1 MKTLIINNHTKHI
14 AELEALFPSSTV
26 VNKEGLSETID
37 LDSFD
42 LLVISGGSGI
52 PTVRHHKDYY
62 ALEEKLIREST
73 IPILGICLGS
83 EIIVDVFGGELTE
96 ISTLHRGDMILA
108 VTDQSLKGSLGTDIL
123 TVYEAHCVSI
133 KRLPTDFI
141 DCAHSD
147 HGIELF
153 KHISRP
159 IIGIQFHP
167 EVGKH
172 GDLWRWVFQT
182 LSIQ

>member
-14 AELEALFPSSTV
+14 SELETLFPDSTV
-26 VNKEGLSETID
+26 INKEDLSENIT

-42 LLVISGGSGI
+42 LLVISGGSGV
-52 PTVRHHKDYY
+52 PTVQQHKDYY
-62 ALEEKLIREST
+62 ALEEKLVLEST
-73 IPILGICLGS
+73 IPVIGICLGS
-83 EIIVDVFGGELTE
+83 EIIIDAFGGELTD
-96 ISTLHRGDMILA
+96 ISTLHKGDMTLA
-108 VTDQSLKGSLGTDIL
+108 VTDQSLKNSLGTNNI
-123 TVYEAHCVSI
+123 TVYEAHCISV
-133 KRLPTDFI
+133 KKLPDNFI
-141 DCAHSD
+141 AYAHSD

-172 GDLWRWVFQT
+172 DDLWKWVFQT
-182 LSIQ
+182 LSM